1 MSCRAVQA
9 LLSRIIRVQ
18 HCALNNLLL
27 YLLLDQ
33 RDGCAADEIVNK
45 VRRSFWNYDFKAK
58 ALFFACSLAWM
69 VVPTKSLS
77 GFTANFCQSCG
88 GKSALMMAAH
98 TGSLGGVLFLL
109 DHGAD
114 VCARD
119 DLGRTVL
126 DYALMNGFTIIHSIL
141 EDEMRKQ
148 KEKKEK
154 T

>member
-1 MSCRAVQA
+1 
-9 LLSRIIRVQ
+9 
-18 HCALNNLLL
+18 
-27 YLLLDQ
+27 
-33 RDGCAADEIVNK
+33 
-45 VRRSFWNYDFKAK
+45 
-58 ALFFACSLAWM
+58 
-69 VVPTKSLS
+69 
-77 GFTANFCQSCG
+77 
-88 GKSALMMAAH
+88 MMAAH